1 MEAGA
6 MEEVSHPD
14 AEKEEPKRL
23 WKGGENGEEGIGDEE
38 KKGRRRGEQ
47 SVYIA
52 HRSPVPSLVQSKYAD
67 YVIGRQASLR
77 NLQKRQVRRTLH
89 DGNRLG
95 RVFTDGYS
103 IP

>member
-1 MEAGA
+1 MKAGA
-6 MEEVSHPD
+6 MEEVSRHD
-14 AEKEEPKRL
+14 AEKEEPERL
-23 WKGGENGEEGIGDEE
+23 WKGGAKGDEGIGDEE
-38 KKGRRRGEQ
+38 RKRRRRKQ

-95 RVFTDGYS
+95 QVFIDGFS